1 MIDEVYLLKVRDY
14 DESEFIQDFKVYLFS
29 EREDVIS
36 FVAHYMRLHTDV
48 EIDIERK
55 EIL

>member
-1 MIDEVYLLKVRDY
+1 MIDEVYLLKAREFDDTEFLEDY
-14 DESEFIQDFKVYLFS
+14 KIYLFS

-36 FVAHYMRLHTDV
+36 FVAHFTRLHTDV

>member
-1 MIDEVYLLKVRDY
+1 MIDEVYLLKVREFDDTEFLEDY
-14 DESEFIQDFKVYLFS
+14 KIYLFS

-36 FVAHYMRLHTDV
+36 FVAHFMRLHTDV